1 MCAPSPRALM
11 TDASAASEK
20 SSPLELL
27 AYRSS
32 SSAAGVGVTSSTPA
46 IPSHSALPELSRA
59 LLYAGDSLVYELA
72 LWPLGLPPRAA
83 DLTDANANANGI
95 AAASASGTQVV
106 KDRESCALAV
116 AYAGSLVSSWDSEH
130 SLRRSC
136 GRRVFC
142 ELVWLNAASLS
153 SHPLTRAP
161 FFALSSG
168 TSIFATRRSLD
179 YTFAHQYRC
188 SVN

>member
-1 MCAPSPRALM
+1 MCAPSARSLM
-11 TDASAASEK
+11 TAVSAPSEQR
-20 SSPLELL
+20 SPLELL
-27 AYRSS
+27 AYTSS
-32 SSAAGVGVTSSTPA
+32 SSAAGVSSSSPA
-46 IPSHSALPELSRA
+46 IPSRTALPELLRA
-59 LLYAGDSLVYELA
+59 LLYAADSFVYEFA

-83 DLTDANANANGI
+83 DLTDANALTA
-95 AAASASGTQVV
+95 ASGTQAVN
-106 KDRESCALAV
+106 DRELSSLAV
-116 AYAGSLVSSWDSEH
+116 AYAASVVRSWDSEH

-168 TSIFATRRSLD
+168 IRD
-179 YTFAHQYRC
+179 
-188 SVN
+188 

>member
-1 MCAPSPRALM
+1 MSAPSPRALM
-11 TDASAASEK
+11 TDASSASVQ
-20 SSPLELL
+20 SFPIELL
-27 AYRSS
+27 ASSVAGVS
-32 SSAAGVGVTSSTPA
+32 SSAPA
-46 IPSHSALPELSRA
+46 MPSRSALPELSRA
-59 LLYAGDSLVYELA
+59 LLYASDSLVYELA

-83 DLTDANANANGI
+83 DLSDANAI
-95 AAASASGTQVV
+95 GTQAV
-106 KDRESCALAV
+106 KDRELCSLAV

-168 TSIFATRRSLD
+168 IFATL
-179 YTFAHQYRC
+179 
-188 SVN
+188 